1 MVFPPHLLCAFARNY
16 GGSQQAWQASRSK
29 WRSYFRETCWLAH
42 VILSLFS
49 YFFRKAKMSRHSL
62 TLGLPNQLPN
72 ALSVFSPLQLGAE
85 YILIWL
91 RVKRK
96 SDDHA
101 GRTGHKRGN
110 GETVLMKMLYNAE
123 FWVTVHS
130 RAGLFHKICVSFWM
144 LWKWNATFENEL
156 EQYRMRIVLNTEL
169 KCFVFFGRW
178 GTHLL
183 ICFLIQVLQGRVL
196 FWSHLVGTTPAR
208 SASPAPV
215 TKSTCT
221 GPSTTPPATKVS
233 VYATQVRSAFGK
245 VNLTFFFESKLISLW
260 SSWQWVSGSHSFIC
274 SSSFYLFRREHLQ
287 RVAGNQFNLR
297 IAASNSSSVPLT
309 DRLLSFMTPAKPV
322 MNNHCL
328 NI

>member
-101 GRTGHKRGN
+101 DRTRHKRGN
-110 GETVLMKMLYNAE
+110 GETVLMKMSYNAE

-130 RAGLFHKICVSFWM
+130 RAISQSCVSFWM

-156 EQYRMRIVLNTEL
+156 EQYRMRIMLNTEL

-178 GTHLL
+178 VPKFVDLFLNSGPSRQSPLL
-183 ICFLIQVLQGRVL
+183 ITLSGNY
-196 FWSHLVGTTPAR
+196 S
-208 SASPAPV
+208 SPLSI
-215 TKSTCT
+215 T
-221 GPSTTPPATKVS
+221 
-233 VYATQVRSAFGK
+233 
-245 VNLTFFFESKLISLW
+245 
-260 SSWQWVSGSHSFIC
+260 
-274 SSSFYLFRREHLQ
+274 SSSNKVYLHWSFDHTTSHKGFRIRYSGKKCLWESESDIFFWKQTYIPVVIMAVSKRE
-287 RVAGNQFNLR
+287 
-297 IAASNSSSVPLT
+297 P
-309 DRLLSFMTPAKPV
+309 
-322 MNNHCL
+322 
-328 NI
+328 